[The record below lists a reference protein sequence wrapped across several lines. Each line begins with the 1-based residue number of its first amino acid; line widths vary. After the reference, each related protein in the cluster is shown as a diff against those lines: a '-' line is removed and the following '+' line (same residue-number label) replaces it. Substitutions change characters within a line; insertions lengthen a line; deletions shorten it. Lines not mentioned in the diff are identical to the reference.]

1 MTRTSVKRSTRSY
14 CQDGREFVIHYELET
29 HTVQKTCLIRA
40 HLEEIPADGQCAE
53 TSSTS
58 VEVLCPYRE
67 LGERLF
73 DLINNAPD
81 PVFPVHLPEIVRD
94 QISRT
99 LLDNLHFTLKTNP
112 L

>member
-1 MTRTSVKRSTRSY
+1 MTRTAVRKSTRSC
-14 CQDGREFVIHYELET
+14 CQDGREFVIHYEFET
-29 HTVQKTCLIRA
+29 HTVPEACLIRA
-40 HLEEIPADGQCAE
+40 YLEEVPGEGQGVQ
-53 TSSTS
+53 TTSTS

-73 DLINNAPD
+73 DLINSAPD

-94 QISRT
+94 QISCT
-99 LLDNLHFTLKTNP
+99 LLDNLHVTLKTNP